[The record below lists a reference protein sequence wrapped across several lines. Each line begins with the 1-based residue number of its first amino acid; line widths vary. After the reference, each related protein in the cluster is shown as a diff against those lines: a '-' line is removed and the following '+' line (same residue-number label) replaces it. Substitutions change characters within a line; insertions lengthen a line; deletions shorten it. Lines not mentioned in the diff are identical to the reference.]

1 MTCACGG
8 DAFVGHEIEVAAC
21 FPTDGRDASGS
32 CGLPRLRR
40 GPRDRTPLQ
49 SAGRMIGEPLASCVC
64 RWRTLTVA
72 QIRCP
77 SGWTPAGE
85 QGNHD
90 HPTAFSMCPGCP
102 SFGSRSR

>member
-1 MTCACGG
+1 
-8 DAFVGHEIEVAAC
+8 
-21 FPTDGRDASGS
+21 
-32 CGLPRLRR
+32 
-40 GPRDRTPLQ
+40 
-49 SAGRMIGEPLASCVC
+49 MIGEPLASCVC

-77 SGWTPAGE
+77 SGWMPAGE

-102 SFGSRSR
+102 PFGSRSR